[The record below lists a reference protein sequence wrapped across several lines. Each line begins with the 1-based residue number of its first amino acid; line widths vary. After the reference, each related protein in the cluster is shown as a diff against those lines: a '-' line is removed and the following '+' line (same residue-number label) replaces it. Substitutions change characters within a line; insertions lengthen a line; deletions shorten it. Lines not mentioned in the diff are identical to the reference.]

1 MNLRAIFIFTLF
13 ALLCGALFLVNGQ
26 NQNTNMNV
34 DPASGV
40 PRELARARAQQ
51 LGNIRYGLSVELA
64 PGALMLKGTEEIR
77 FTLREGV
84 PDQLALDWRVAAPK
98 QNEARAR
105 VWNIEANGRKVTD
118 AREANDHLLIP
129 GKYLVKGEN
138 TLRLN
143 FESPIST
150 SGSAVTRYL
159 DREDNSEYIYTLFVP
174 SDASTVFP
182 CFDQPDL
189 KARFTL
195 NVTAPASWRVISN
208 NYPAVRQPQI
218 KLDRTEGD
226 EQWNVHANI
235 QHWHFKTTEPISTY
249 LFAFAAGPFAQFDE
263 GSDAPSLDPTD
274 EPLLGPRA
282 TEIAIK
288 QVRTNSNLKP
298 GAQTIPLRLFV
309 RKSKAEQAR
318 KEAAEV
324 FRLHREGL
332 KFLAQYFDFDFP
344 FPKYD
349 VVIVP
354 EFAYGGMEHAGC
366 TFLREES
373 ILFPSDPTANDLLA
387 RAEVIFHEAA
397 HQWFGDLV
405 TMRWFDDLWLKEGF
419 ATFMAYKAME
429 RIMPERNAWKAFYQ
443 RTKPSAYATDVTKGT
458 TPIFQEIPNLSAAKS
473 AYGNIVYRKAPSML
487 RQAEFFLEPDKF
499 QKAVQVFLKEH
510 AYSNAEWADLV
521 NAFERSSGRKLDA
534 WADAWVKRR
543 GMADVRA
550 AWSVDAKTNRIDRFT
565 LEQQDVLNEG
575 GAWPLRV
582 KVLLAY
588 ADAPPVVL
596 TVAMNGER
604 ETIVR
609 EAIGRARPVYV
620 FANYEDYG
628 YGRFLLDEESERTV
642 LARIG
647 SVKNDFLRA
656 LLWGAL
662 WDSVREAELAPS
674 AYIDL
679 AIKLVAQEQDEVTV
693 QSILGRA
700 STAFNRYLSDAQMRE
715 VAPRLESVITE
726 RMMNASSQGLRI
738 TYFRALQSIAATN
751 GARTE
756 LKRILSGE
764 EKIPGMTLRAR
775 DRFDIVTALLARAD
789 VDAPALLDKLSKE
802 ETTDDAWRYAF
813 AAAAASDSADV
824 KQKYFDLY
832 RNDAKLA
839 ESWIEASLNPFNAVQ
854 QSELTRSYL
863 EPALRQLPVL
873 KRTRKIFFV
882 NGWLAAFIGGQRTKQ
897 ALEIVQKFLR
907 ESSLD
912 RDLRLKVLENVD
924 GLERTVRIRAKYA
937 RVE

>member
-1 MNLRAIFIFTLF
+1 MNLRAIFILTVFTI
-13 ALLCGALFLVNGQ
+13 LCVGNFLRADAQ
-26 NQNTNMNV
+26 TRNTDMNT
-34 DPASGV
+34 DPAAGV
-40 PRELARARAQQ
+40 PRELARERAQQ
-51 LGNIRYGLSVELA
+51 LGNIRYALSVEIS
-64 PGALMLKGTEEIR
+64 PGAAMLKGTEEIR
-77 FTLREGV
+77 VTLRDDGDV
-84 PDQLALDWRVAAPK
+84 PALLALDWRVAAPK
-98 QNEARAR
+98 ENEARAR
-105 VWNIEANGRKVTD
+105 VWNIKANGRGIAD

-138 TLRLN
+138 RISLN

-159 DREDNSEYIYTLFVP
+159 DREDKSEYIYTLFVP

-195 NVTAPASWRVISN
+195 NVTAPARWKVITN
-208 NYPAVRQPQI
+208 TLAEEDGILVVNKPGQERYVYIPF
-218 KLDRTEGD
+218 
-226 EQWNVHANI
+226 EQT
-235 QHWHFKTTEPISTY
+235 QPISTY
-249 LFAFAAGPFAQFDE
+249 LFAFAAGDFAVFRDTV
-263 GSDAPSLDPTD
+263 SLTY
-274 EPLLGPRA
+274 
-282 TEIAIK
+282 T
-288 QVRTNSNLKP
+288 
-298 GAQTIPLRLFV
+298 RLFV
-309 RKSKAEQAR
+309 RRSKEAQAR
-318 KEAAEV
+318 KELAEV

-332 KFLAQYFDFDFP
+332 KFLAEYFDYPFP

-354 EFAYGGMEHAGC
+354 EFAYGGMEYAGC

-443 RTKPSAYATDVTKGT
+443 RTKPAAYLTDVTKGT

-499 QKAVQVFLKEH
+499 QKAVRMFLKEH
-510 AYSNAEWADLV
+510 AYANAEWADLV
-521 NAFERSSGRKLDA
+521 SDFERASGKKLDV
-534 WADAWVKRR
+534 WAAAWVKRR
-543 GMADVRA
+543 GMADVRVS
-550 AWSVDAKTNRIDRFT
+550 WSANAKTNRIERFT
-565 LEQQDVLNEG
+565 LRQTDVLNEG
-575 GAWPLRV
+575 GAWPMRV

-588 ADAPPVVL
+588 DDAPPVIL

-609 EAIGRARPVYV
+609 EAINRQRPAYV

-628 YGRFLLDEESERTV
+628 YGRFLLDDASRPYV
-642 LARIG
+642 LNNLG
-647 SVKNDFLRA
+647 NVHDEFLRA
-656 LLWGAL
+656 LLWGSL

-674 AYIDL
+674 AYINL

-700 STAFNRYLSDAQMRE
+700 STAFNRYLSDKQMRD
-715 VAPRLESVITE
+715 VAAPLEKMIAE
-726 RMMNASSQGLRI
+726 RMMNAATPGLRI
-738 TYFRALQSIAATN
+738 TYFRAFQSIATTD
-751 GARTE
+751 GARGE
-756 LKRILSGE
+756 LKRILIGE
-764 EKIPGMTLRAR
+764 EKIPGMTLRTR
-775 DRFDIVTALLARAD
+775 DRFDLVTTLLSRD
-789 VDAPALLDKLSKE
+789 DPDAPALLDKLKE
-802 ETTDDAWRYAF
+802 TETTDDARRYAF
-813 AAAAASDSADV
+813 AAAAARDDSGV
-824 KQKYFDLY
+824 KQKYFDSY
-832 RNDAKLA
+832 VHDAKLA
-839 ESWIEASLNPFNAVQ
+839 ESWIEASLNPFNTTR
-854 QSELTRSYL
+854 QSDLTLPYL

-882 NGWLAAFIGGQRTKQ
+882 NGWLAAFIGGQRDKS
-897 ALEIVQKFLR
+897 ALDVVRKFLQ
-907 ESSLD
+907 EQTLD

-924 GLERTVRIRAKYA
+924 GLERTVKIRDRYA
-937 RVE
+937 REG